1 MYPLFPST
9 SIVLLQKKT
18 KKPRNTVNAHLKN
31 RLNFTDNLSFVRLAV
46 GFVNCHISVCIYTY
60 GVQEGEIAYCIVIT
74 LREWGIHSAPQLLN
88 ESMIVS
94 RSQITCSVFPMLQ
107 SACAELACI

>member
-1 MYPLFPST
+1 M
-9 SIVLLQKKT
+9 
-18 KKPRNTVNAHLKN
+18 NAHLKN

-60 GVQEGEIAYCIVIT
+60 GVQEGEIPYCIVIT
-74 LREWGIHSAPQLLN
+74 LREWGIQCAPQLLN

-94 RSQITCSVFPMLQ
+94 RSQITCSVFPALQ
-107 SACAELACI
+107 SASAEVACI